1 MIKHKLIIIGSGPA
15 GLTAAIYAARADLQ
29 PILFEGDKPGGQLMG
44 TSLVEN
50 WPGYDEI
57 MGPVLML
64 KMRAQAEKLGTIFKS
79 EFIIKLEK
87 KDIFILTTNKQTYL
101 ADAVIIATGSNYKKL
116 NCPGEDLYWGKG
128 VTTCAVCD
136 GAFYRNKPV
145 AVIGGGDTAMED
157 ALFMTKFTDQITI
170 IHILD
175 KLTASKVLQK
185 RVLENKNIK
194 IIYNS
199 LVIKYTGDNQHLKSL
214 TYKNLQTN
222 QESILLVDASF
233 TAIGLKPNADFLPP
247 EVQKTTYG
255 HIVTQFESTRTS
267 LPGLF
272 AAGDVVDAI
281 YRQAITS
288 AGSGC
293 KAALDAEKYLSNL

>member
-145 AVIGGGDTAMED
+145 AIIGGGDTAMED

>member
-64 KMRAQAEKLGTIFKS
+64 KMRAQAEKLGTTFKS

-145 AVIGGGDTAMED
+145 AIIGGGDTAMED

>member
-79 EFIIKLEK
+79 ESIIKLEK

-233 TAIGLKPNADFLPP
+233 TAIGLKPNTDFLPP